1 MQLFGEKSG
10 RFRIQDWLLTCAE
23 QDINLL
29 DFMRYKNFN
38 LFNLKTNKRP
48 TLKADKISKFI
59 FIFVPSS
66 KMENRN

>member
-1 MQLFGEKSG
+1 MTVYFFYQKNPQFATVWKKSG

-29 DFMRYKNFN
+29 DI
-38 LFNLKTNKRP
+38 NLKTNKRP
-48 TLKADKISKFI
+48 TLKADKISE

-66 KMENRN
+66 